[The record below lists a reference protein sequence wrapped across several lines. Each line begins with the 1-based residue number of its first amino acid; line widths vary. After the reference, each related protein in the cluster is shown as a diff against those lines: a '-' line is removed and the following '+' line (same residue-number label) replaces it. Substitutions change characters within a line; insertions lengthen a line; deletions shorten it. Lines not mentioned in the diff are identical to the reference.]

1 MRREMEAEAI
11 QKPEK
16 TVKYPKGRKILAVDF
31 DTYEKLE
38 AVCHVE
44 MRSKIDQLKVL
55 IDRAY
60 QNLVIQDEKN

>member
-1 MRREMEAEAI
+1 MRTAEGKEQAI
-11 QKPEK
+11 
-16 TVKYPKGRKILAVDF
+16 